1 MGVREDLTA
10 AAGHVQGLRTAVQ
23 ALTRDL
29 GNTIDVQRL
38 RDDVVRL
45 AGDVD
50 LVARAANI
58 GSADRTG
65 GPGEIVFI
73 PDEDYDASMW
83 SDVEDEGV
91 GPRRGGADG

>member
-1 MGVREDLTA
+1 MGVRDDLTA
-10 AAGHVQGLRTAVQ
+10 AAGHVAGLRRAVTALSQ
-23 ALTRDL
+23 DL

-45 AGDVD
+45 ADDVD
-50 LVARAANI
+50 LVARAAGV
-58 GSADRTG
+58 GSQDRAG

-73 PDEDYDASMW
+73 PDEDYDPSMW

-91 GPRRGGADG
+91 GSHRGN